1 MSGDDSGRIYVI
13 LMQLTHSMTAYA
25 EAQDHKSQENA
36 APLKARLHF
45 LRDEFFFK
53 IGFFLVCVCPQI
65 ANKLEIKFLNI
76 LQWGIPISLQSQAGK
91 GVC

>member
-25 EAQDHKSQENA
+25 KAQDHKSQENA
-36 APLKARLHF
+36 ARLHF

-53 IGFFLVCVCPQI
+53 MGFFWFVSVL
-65 ANKLEIKFLNI
+65 KL
-76 LQWGIPISLQSQAGK
+76 QISLK
-91 GVC
+91 